1 MIWLPKYRTKVLQGE
16 RTQSLEHGLGDIATC
31 PPDMDI
37 ETWSIQVDHSHLVS
51 VMPPTYAVS
60 AIVGKSKAHTSRESR
75 QRFPWIKQIDG
86 RNAFWSVGFFSSTV
100 GVNAD
105 VMKRYVEFQEQVDT
119 GKLQLD
125 CGF

>member
-1 MIWLPKYRTKVLQGE
+1 
-16 RTQSLEHGLGDIATC
+16 
-31 PPDMDI
+31 MDI

-51 VMPPTYAVS
+51 VMPPAYAVS

>member
-75 QRFPWIKQIDG
+75 QCIGQQ
-86 RNAFWSVGFFSSTV
+86 FF
-100 GVNAD
+100 GHLRA
-105 VMKRYVEFQEQVDT
+105 
-119 GKLQLD
+119 
-125 CGF
+125 